1 MACVLATGGAARV
14 TDAYVEQLGVEI
26 HDDAPISR
34 DLRGTPYTMFSL
46 ARDFRLVRK
55 AEFGD
60 DEKRRLMDMRRSGA
74 VEANAGGVDPLALAD
89 KMANS
94 IDSSGKLQDTSCPGA
109 WPWFGARTRPESVDG
124 RRSARTNGAQK
135 LENVAWKVGTSCR
148 HTNQAIKIVGAGDE
162 NRTHDT

>member
-1 MACVLATGGAARV
+1 VACVLPTGGAARV

-34 DLRGTPYTMFSL
+34 DLRGNLYTIFSL

-74 VEANAGGVDPLALAD
+74 VEENAGGVDPLALAD

-94 IDSSGKLQDTSCPGA
+94 IDSSGKLQDTYLPRRVA
-109 WPWFGARTRPESVDG
+109 VVRRADAARKRGRQALRENEWGSKAGKRSLESWNELPPHQP
-124 RRSARTNGAQK
+124 S
-135 LENVAWKVGTSCR
+135 
-148 HTNQAIKIVGAGDE
+148 H
-162 NRTHDT
+162 